1 MGRVRETR
9 RLAEPEPGVSLKLN
23 VRSLMIDFG
32 LIDVD
37 AQKLLQ
43 RLNFH
48 RHIDFSLID
57 FTEAPL

>member
-1 MGRVRETR
+1 
-9 RLAEPEPGVSLKLN
+9 
-23 VRSLMIDFG
+23 MIDFG

-57 FTEAPL
+57 FTEVPL

>member
-9 RLAEPEPGVSLKLN
+9 RLAEPEAGVSLELN

-57 FTEAPL
+57 FTEVPL